1 MHPHSCSGSLF
12 LTQITVIIRWYPCFV
27 SFLLHRRIQSDWI
40 KSIDSVQKAYQ
51 LFVLASVQCSHSNP
65 NSILIALFVYGKK
78 MRKKCRRRARVFF
91 PMQVLHLDNKYRFID
106 DQSVRWSLLWVIFV
120 NECRIVAF
128 DFGHM
133 RRPQL
138 KITRRDFGGAHTTQN
153 EHQFYADVISL
164 RRKEIEWPMPLSKFI
179 RNIFKSHLIF

>member
-12 LTQITVIIRWYPCFV
+12 LTQITVIIRWYLCFV

-51 LFVLASVQCSHSNP
+51 LFALASVQCSHSNP
-65 NSILIALFVYGKK
+65 NFDCIIRI
-78 MRKKCRRRARVFF
+78 RKKDEKKVQARKSFF

-106 DQSVRWSLLWVIFV
+106 DQSVRWALLWVIFV

-138 KITRRDFGGAHTTQN
+138 KITRRVFWWGSYNTKWTPILCRRHLTSWKGNRMTDAIEQIHS
-153 EHQFYADVISL
+153 EHF
-164 RRKEIEWPMPLSKFI
+164 
-179 RNIFKSHLIF
+179 